1 MAKGKTYRKKPKRV
15 KQGVVGVSKDRLKL
29 YRKTQSQ
36 IDRVNKRMMALDKGG
51 YAGTW
56 ASKKYF
62 NRILGEKVSSN
73 IEIVK
78 KRGKPVGVKLKPKIT
93 NTQLIAVNKASQQF
107 LVSKTSTIKGI
118 KSVRGETLK
127 SLKVSLSDE
136 DNELS
141 DEDVEFLYDML
152 ELEEMQDLVESFGA
166 SDIWAVSQDAIE
178 KKDSKEKFIERFE
191 KQIADLNDED
201 MKRKAEKLYEYLSSK

>member
-1 MAKGKTYRKKPKRV
+1 MGKTYRRKPKRV
-15 KQGVVGVSKDRLKL
+15 KRGVAKISKDRLKL

-36 IDRVNKRMMALDKGG
+36 IDRVNKRMVALDKQG

-56 ASKKYF
+56 ASKKYL
-62 NRILGEKVSSN
+62 NRITGNKVANN
-73 IEIVK
+73 IEIIK
-78 KRGKPVGVKLKPKIT
+78 KRGKPVGVRLKPSVT
-93 NTQLIAVNKASQQF
+93 NTQLIAINKASQQF
-107 LVSKTSTIKGI
+107 LVSKTSTVKGI
-118 KSVRGETLK
+118 KDTRRETLK
-127 SLKVSLSDE
+127 SLKVSLSE
-136 DNELS
+136 YDNEMS

-178 KKDSKEKFIERFE
+178 KKDSEEEFLDRFE

-201 MKRKAEKLYEYLSSK
+201 MKRKAKRLYEYLSSK